1 MTLVGAERLNA
12 LPAHGQ
18 TAVKLVNETSMAG
31 ELARARPEYRKNLVE
46 TSSGGEGSM
55 SR

>member
-1 MTLVGAERLNA
+1 MTLVGAEMLKA

-18 TAVKLVNETSMAG
+18 TAVKLVNGTSMTC
-31 ELARARPEYRKNLVE
+31 EFERARPEYRKNLVE
-46 TSSGGEGSM
+46 TSSGDEGSM

>member
-1 MTLVGAERLNA
+1 MVKA

-18 TAVKLVNETSMAG
+18 TAVKLVNGTSMTG
-31 ELARARPEYRKNLVE
+31 ELARARPEYKKNLVE
-46 TSSGGEGSM
+46 TSSGEEGSM